1 MHLHL
6 PDCNYF
12 IFLYQIHDIS
22 KPNEE
27 RKEGRKE
34 GGMEG
39 GRGDGAREGGKRR
52 GRERGR
58 TGRRDGGTEGRREGG
73 RDKDS
78 NLILIIMRLF
88 GFILTAPLK
97 FMITTVTKEETKLVY
112 NNILFVV

>member
-39 GRGDGAREGGKRR
+39 GRGEGGREGGKGGGR
-52 GRERGR
+52 GRGGAGRGV
-58 TGRRDGGTEGRREGG
+58 GGREGK
-73 RDKDS
+73 RS
-78 NLILIIMRLF
+78 A
-88 GFILTAPLK
+88 APPACYLCLYARAR
-97 FMITTVTKEETKLVY
+97 VHVLV
-112 NNILFVV
+112 LVACMHMCCVCLELPFLSS